1 MAMATV
7 EHSTLSFSGRDRWR
21 NCPVS
26 VVLSKGEK
34 DESGPAAEEGTIAHT
49 VAEFYVRQ
57 AFNLPGALQG
67 ESPDKPPVMKL
78 DRFER
83 LAAPRL
89 IEPSAAKLAADAL
102 VKEAAEWNEEMRKH
116 GKAYVRYIQSLI
128 PPGAVAFVSLETRV
142 AARSIDARL
151 FGTADCLIWFPEFK
165 VLIVVDYKYGF
176 GDVDVGTVENPNLQ
190 LISYD
195 VAALDQCTLQA
206 HGGTTIAIFQ
216 PRRPIGEAGQSLYLP
231 ADRIARERKKM
242 ADDVAAV
249 DEAARLFDS
258 GDYPV
263 SKLVKPGDHCRYCKA
278 AHKCPAT
285 KTAVQAALDVQAGL
299 ASVLDMTEDDLIALY
314 ASRNAVK
321 ALMEDITERIESLSK
336 LGSAKLRVETKQGRR
351 MWKNQKEAALTLLA
365 LGLDKCLVPGAL
377 SEVID
382 EIPEQF
388 REALVGRARDSVSIK
403 VVTESK
409 PGEVAE
415 AFRKFAQSA

>member
-1 MAMATV
+1 MAMATA

-34 DESGPAAEEGTIAHT
+34 DESGAAAEEGTLAHL

-57 AFNLPGALQG
+57 AFNLPGAMEG
-67 ESPDKPPVMKL
+67 EYPEVIAPPKGL
-78 DRFER
+78 ERFTR
-83 LAAPRL
+83 LA
-89 IEPSAAKLAADAL
+89 EPGKRDELL
-102 VKEAAEWNEEMRKH
+102 REIAEWNEEMRKH
-116 GKAYVRYIQSLI
+116 AKTYVRYIQSLI